1 MSYNKNHPHPPTSPF
16 QIGDRVAVTGVS
28 AIRRPFQDRNIRE
41 GATGTVVWIAIKS
54 GHPIVAMDEEFPG
67 AMQHQQI
74 PGLQKYQWCF
84 TFQDGKYLELL
95 NTEKIEIDTLD
106 ELL

>member
-28 AIRRPFQDRNIRE
+28 AIRRPSQNRNI
-41 GATGTVVWIAIKS
+41 
-54 GHPIVAMDEEFPG
+54 
-67 AMQHQQI
+67 
-74 PGLQKYQWCF
+74 
-84 TFQDGKYLELL
+84 
-95 NTEKIEIDTLD
+95 TEKIEIDTLD